1 MKLKNT
7 IKYVAAT
14 AALALGNALTA
25 SAEYKSFSE
34 VSSQLTSQLKTIGG
48 QVIDVLSIVLGI
60 VAAIRLIP
68 IFIKRG
74 KNEGQTSELLTD
86 WGFTLI
92 FVIIG
97 LQLVKLILLT

>member
-1 MKLKNT
+1 MKLFNK
-7 IKYVAAT
+7 IKY
-14 AALALGNALTA
+14 AALSAFIFIANAVNA
-25 SAEYKSFSE
+25 SAQYKE
-34 VSSQLTSQLKTIGG
+34 WTSQATTMTSSLKEIGTT
-48 QVIDVLSIVLGI
+48 VLNILSAILAI

-92 FVIIG
+92 FVLIG
-97 LQLVKLILLT
+97 LQLIKILFL